1 MGQKCSVTWSVVCA
15 QRLEQRPTSGDPRP
29 CVSVCVRGG
38 NCKIRHTAAAAAA
51 ASVTAVIQAF
61 FSHSICVCAPWPT
74 CASHLDQNEAGSLP
88 GCRRTGWQICWCCWN
103 SPQPLFRTFVNIKYT
118 RPESSVLNDI
128 LCLFSFSFCFC
139 GCVCFST
146 DVEECGGRPSERL
159 SGEPGPHLSW

>member
-61 FSHSICVCAPWPT
+61 FSILSAYV
-74 CASHLDQNEAGSLP
+74 LRG
-88 GCRRTGWQICWCCWN
+88 
-103 SPQPLFRTFVNIKYT
+103 PLVRPIWTRT
-118 RPESSVLNDI
+118 RPVPYLAA
-128 LCLFSFSFCFC
+128 
-139 GCVCFST
+139 
-146 DVEECGGRPSERL
+146 VEQADRSADAAGI
-159 SGEPGPHLSW
+159 HLSHCLGRV